1 MFNVESFLKQAC
13 QKGAADIHLRIGKVP
28 SLRISNDIIRVNYP
42 LLSESDFMDILRTIA
57 PIGKFEEVKNSY
69 NADFAYEIKDVAR
82 FRVNYCR
89 DLGVPKLTMRIVP
102 FQAPTFEE
110 MSIPSSFRNFV
121 KNNNGI
127 VLLTG
132 PTGSGKSTTIAC
144 LLEYVNVNY
153 KKHIVTIEDPVEF
166 IYNDKKSIITQRQLE
181 IDVATFADGVKY
193 SLRQDPDII
202 LVGEIRDKETAEA
215 ALTAAETGH
224 LVLSTIHT
232 NSAVQTINRII
243 NMFDENL
250 REFIRDRLSNC
261 LKGTIAQKLIPRIG
275 GGRVPAF
282 EVMTVTPTVSDYM
295 KKNELDKIYQL
306 IQEGDFDNMT
316 TLNASI
322 YNLLNNEI
330 VTEKDAFTASDNPL
344 ELQQLVKGYY
354 HGVKHSNVN
363 NGLHLE

>member
-1 MFNVESFLKQAC
+1 MFNVESFLKEAC
-13 QKGAADIHLRIGKVP
+13 SKGAADIHLRIGKVP
-28 SLRISNDIIRVNYP
+28 SLRILNDIVRVNCP
-42 LLSESDFMDILRTIA
+42 KLSEKDFYNILDKIA
-57 PIGKFEEVKNSY
+57 PVGKSEDFKNLF
-69 NADFAYEIKDVAR
+69 NADFAYEIEDVAR

-89 DLGVPKLTMRIVP
+89 DLGIPKLTMRIVP
-102 FQAPTFEE
+102 YQAPTFEE
-110 MSIPSSFRNFV
+110 MSIPASFKNFV

-127 VLLTG
+127 VLITG

-144 LLEYVNVNY
+144 LLEYVNQNF

-166 IYNDKKSIITQRQLE
+166 IYTDKKSIITQRQLE
-181 IDVATFADGVKY
+181 IDVENFADGIKY

-202 LVGEIRDKETAEA
+202 LVGEIRDRATAEA

-232 NSAVQTINRII
+232 NSAIQTVNRII

-250 REFIRDRLSNC
+250 REFIRDRLASC

-282 EVMTVTPTVSDYM
+282 EVMTVTPTVGDYM
-295 KKNELDKIYQL
+295 RKNELDKIHQL
-306 IQEGDFDNMT
+306 IQEGGFDNMT

-322 YNLLNNEI
+322 YNLLNNQI
-330 VTEKDAFTASDNPL
+330 IDEKDAYIASDNPL

-354 HGVKHSNVN
+354 HGVKHYNVN
-363 NGLHLE
+363 NELHLD